1 LKKPCLHARA
11 FAKVNAGLW
20 VLARRPDGYH
30 EIRTIYQTI
39 GLHDDLEVSLDV
51 RGRGVAFECDTPGV
65 PRGKQNLVV
74 RAAEL
79 WKRARKFR
87 GGIRV
92 RLGKRIPMGSGLG
105 GASSDAAATLV
116 ALERLAGERLDA
128 ERLAALAA
136 ALGSDVPFF
145 LTGGRAAGAGRG
157 ELISPLPDGPRRRC
171 LVAFP
176 GFSVS
181 TREAYAHLS
190 RTLTK
195 ERAARKMERFGAWP
209 PKSPQVWGPA
219 ENDFERYVFARWPE
233 LARVKRRLLRAGAEF
248 ASLTG
253 SGSAL
258 FAFFDSAQS
267 LLRGLECVPAGWQ
280 VWKTR
285 TLSRAEFRRRTV
297 VSDE

>member
-1 LKKPCLHARA
+1 MKKQWLHARA
-11 FAKVNAGLW
+11 FAKVNVGLR
-20 VLARRPDGYH
+20 VIARRPDGYH

-39 GLHDDLEVSLDV
+39 GLHDDLEVSLVV

-65 PRGKQNLVV
+65 PRGKENLIV

-79 WKRARKFR
+79 WKRARMFR

-92 RLGKRIPMGSGLG
+92 RLRKRIPMGAGLG
-105 GASSDAAATLV
+105 GASSNAAATLV

-145 LTGGRAAGAGRG
+145 LTGGRAAGTGRG
-157 ELISPLPDGPRRRC
+157 EVISPLRDGPPRHC

-176 GFSVS
+176 GFGVS

-195 ERAARKMERFGAWP
+195 RRVVSKIEGFGAWSPIP
-209 PKSPQVWGPA
+209 PKSWGPA

-233 LARVKRRLLRAGAEF
+233 LARVKRRLLRAGAEV

-267 LLRGLECVPAGWQ
+267 LLRGIECVPAAWQ

-285 TLSRAEFRRRTV
+285 TLSRAEYRRRTV
-297 VSDE
+297 ARGK